1 MFDLSIY
8 SYYDVLA
15 FLKNNLKNIEKKT
28 CVNYEHNVFPDG
40 DLYELI
46 IISIEDEYFDDPNKS
61 FNKNEVLFGN
71 CYYYILNY
79 NDEKYC
85 NELSVID
92 CGGYYIAVCI
102 FKNKINI
109 TNEIIYNKNYCSN
122 GDDYIKKF
130 HMNTL
135 IGNKYE
141 IIPKNLL

>member
-1 MFDLSIY
+1 MIDLSIH
-8 SYYDVLA
+8 SYYDVLE
-15 FLKNNLKNIEKKT
+15 FVENNYKNIEKKP
-28 CVNYEHNVFPDG
+28 CIEHKNNILSEG
-40 DLYELI
+40 NLYELI
-46 IISIEDEYFDDPNKS
+46 IISIGYEYFDDSNKS
-61 FNKNEVLFGN
+61 FKKNEVLFEN

-79 NDEKYC
+79 NDEQYY

-109 TNEIIYNKNYCSN
+109 TNEIIYNKNNCSN

-135 IGNKYE
+135 IGNKKE
-141 IIPKNLL
+141 VIPKNLL

>member
-8 SYYDVLA
+8 SYNEVLT
-15 FLKNNLKNIEKKT
+15 FLKKNLKKIEKKP
-28 CVNYEHNVFPDG
+28 CVDYEYILLPNT

-46 IISIEDEYFDDPNKS
+46 IISIEYEYFDDPNKS
-61 FNKNEVLFGN
+61 FNKNSVLFEN
-71 CYYYILNY
+71 CHYYILNY
-79 NDEKYC
+79 NDENYL

-109 TNEIIYNKNYCSN
+109 TNEIIYNKNSYSD
-122 GDDYIKKF
+122 DDYITKF

-141 IIPKNLL
+141 IIPKSY